1 MFINNNK
8 ELVDIA
14 KLEKNWEKVDKK
26 FLENAIERAIAQID
40 RNIEYFGD
48 SFQSPNTF
56 SNIYKK
62 MDNVEWTDGFWSG
75 LVLLAYEYTKNPKY
89 LDLAKK
95 HVDSYYDRIVNKIEV
110 NHHDMG
116 FLYSLSCVAYYKLTK
131 DEKAKEAALLAADN
145 LASRYLDEAKF
156 IKAWGNMNEEENYR
170 LIVDCLLNI
179 PLLYWAS
186 QNSNDLKRQNYY
198 NIAIEHFNT
207 SLHTVIREDGTTF
220 HTYYFDPKTNQPLFG
235 KTRQGYSDDSCWAR
249 GQSWGVYGI
258 PLTLKYAANDPKLDK
273 DTLAIHQKV
282 VNQFLNNI
290 GLDNVAYWDLIFNN
304 DDTHSR
310 DSSASAITVCGLLEV
325 SKFLDSQELKDT
337 YLKISKSIVYSLA
350 TKYANLEEHLGSPI
364 LFHGVYSWHTN
375 KGVDEGNIWGDYFYL
390 EALMRLYMDW
400 DPYW

>member
-8 ELVDIA
+8 ELIDIA

-26 FLENAIERAIAQID
+26 FLENAIEKAIAQID

-62 MDNVEWTDGFWSG
+62 MDNIEWTDGFWSG

>member
-26 FLENAIERAIAQID
+26 FLENAIEKAIAQID

-62 MDNVEWTDGFWSG
+62 MDNIEWTDGFWSG

>member
-8 ELVDIA
+8 ELIDIA

-26 FLENAIERAIAQID
+26 FLENAIEKVIAQID

-62 MDNVEWTDGFWSG
+62 MDNIEWTDGFWSG

>member
-145 LASRYLDEAKF
+145 LASRYLDEAK
-156 IKAWGNMNEEENYR
+156 
-170 LIVDCLLNI
+170 
-179 PLLYWAS
+179 
-186 QNSNDLKRQNYY
+186 
-198 NIAIEHFNT
+198 
-207 SLHTVIREDGTTF
+207 
-220 HTYYFDPKTNQPLFG
+220 
-235 KTRQGYSDDSCWAR
+235 
-249 GQSWGVYGI
+249 
-258 PLTLKYAANDPKLDK
+258 
-273 DTLAIHQKV
+273 
-282 VNQFLNNI
+282 
-290 GLDNVAYWDLIFNN
+290 
-304 DDTHSR
+304 
-310 DSSASAITVCGLLEV
+310 
-325 SKFLDSQELKDT
+325 
-337 YLKISKSIVYSLA
+337 
-350 TKYANLEEHLGSPI
+350 
-364 LFHGVYSWHTN
+364 
-375 KGVDEGNIWGDYFYL
+375 
-390 EALMRLYMDW
+390 
-400 DPYW
+400 

>member
-364 LFHGVYSWHTN
+364 LFH
-375 KGVDEGNIWGDYFYL
+375 
-390 EALMRLYMDW
+390 
-400 DPYW
+400 